1 MTPRLSKILEGFVFK
16 WLAEQILPHI
26 DPHQFGNV
34 KRCSTTYALIHLIH
48 KWLADTDASGSV
60 VRACMVDFSKAFD
73 KIDHNML
80 IKKPQTLNVHPCP
93 INWCAD
99 FLHCRYLRVKA
110 GPNKSS
116 WKSVHAGVPQG
127 AKLGPL
133 LFLVM
138 INDLQ

>member
-1 MTPRLSKILEGFVFK
+1 
-16 WLAEQILPHI
+16 
-26 DPHQFGNV
+26 
-34 KRCSTTYALIHLIH
+34 
-48 KWLADTDASGSV
+48 
-60 VRACMVDFSKAFD
+60 
-73 KIDHNML
+73 ML
-80 IKKPQTLNVHPCP
+80 IKKLQTLNVHPCP

-127 AKLGPL
+127 AKLGSL

-138 INDLQ
+138 INDLKLYFPLYKYVDDSTFYEIVGKPYISKIQKDLDELQNWTINNNMQLNVKKTKELRSFLNDSPCFEQPKADND